1 MTHVGMVSRGVT
13 VSLVVVLL
21 GVSVSA
27 CASDDAVES
36 TATSVASTT
45 VDTGTPSGE
54 TAVQWSAPLVGGGM
68 FALASAPLERPVALW
83 FWAPG

>member
-1 MTHVGMVSRGVT
+1 MISRGVT
-13 VSLVVVLL
+13 VSLLAALL

-27 CASDDAVES
+27 CAGDDALES
-36 TATSVASTT
+36 TATPVASTT
-45 VDTGTPSGE
+45 VDTGSPSDE

-68 FALASAPLERPVALW
+68 FTLASAPLERPVALW